1 MKAKRSPHVFPIVGA
16 CFLLLFTCSL
26 FAQETGE
33 ILGKVTDD
41 EGVGLPGVTVTAT
54 SPSLQGKRSALS
66 DTNGSIRL
74 SLLPMGVYKLVF
86 ELKGFTVVTQENVE
100 VKLGQVTSTKIV
112 LQPATLEAQVTVVAE
127 APLIDKTKSDTSYN
141 LNSKELAQ
149 IPVQGRTINE
159 VMNYTPGVTGVRHN
173 TTVGTGGGG
182 TQFGAG
188 SFRGE
193 GASGNNWLVDGLSKR
208 GATEH
213 SSGVKVNFDAWDEVQ
228 IISDGFSPELGS
240 TYGGIINIVTKSGGN
255 SFHGEVGGLVWDH
268 NLRSDRQPQLS
279 IAVEPV
285 TSQYNVFG
293 NVGGP
298 IITDKLWFFLSDNLW
313 RTADDNEG
321 GQIGWLAVPPGKK
334 RVNTNNVFGKVT
346 YALFEN
352 HTIFASGTYDS
363 FLSQS
368 GGFGLPELYT
378 KYDYTD
384 YAYRLNYKGILGPNT
399 LLEAAVGRSS
409 RDQAS
414 VPVSGNMGPA
424 QFFYND
430 INQATKNAF
439 SRWGT
444 VDQRTDFTSR
454 FTQYLNTEKFGNHEF
469 GLGISYYN
477 MYYKSYDELTGKDWL
492 IAPTEDYWTGGAYIT
507 FDTLGYPAQLSQYR
521 NLSYYNKGNG
531 WSFYLKD
538 KITFG
543 RLSLM
548 LGLRSESQ
556 QIYDDLDSKVD
567 AISWGW
573 SKFLSPRFSLSW
585 DVTGDGVNVL
595 KFGLGRF
602 SDTMIWDVMGQFTR
616 NGSWTFVMYHW
627 KGPLPTSED
636 DTAALKD
643 INNWEYNWQ
652 QGGPGELQQ
661 YKQVRPGTGPD
672 FLEKAV
678 LEYDRRLGPN
688 WALKLR
694 GIVSRHENM
703 LEDLGFFSMTDA
715 WYELMNW
722 EEKRRNYWGIEVE
735 LNGRIGE
742 KFFLNSSYSR
752 SSAKGSTPGDS
763 EYIGN
768 YEWYMYNTNGCFGD
782 HFAGPADSP
791 YADYAV
797 WSYGFGGWGYGDEG
811 WYGYLP
817 YSCDHVVKVLGTYSA
832 PYGIMVSANAEY
844 YKGYHWSIW
853 GFQTGYWAYCYLPHG
868 RGTETI
874 PGHMYVDLS
883 VEKDFRLTGGVSLG
897 VRLNVTNVL
906 NSQQPVSYGSGEGST
921 FYRQVWGRQYPRWIQ
936 LQAHVRF

>member
-1 MKAKRSPHVFPIVGA
+1 MKVKPNPCLFLIACA
-16 CFLLLFTCSL
+16 CFLLLFTASL

-54 SPSLQGKRSALS
+54 SPSLQGKRTTLS
-66 DTNGSIRL
+66 ETNGSVRF
-74 SLLPMGVYKLVF
+74 SLLPVGVYRLVF
-86 ELKGFTVVTQENVE
+86 ELKGFTVVTEENVG
-100 VKLGQVTSTKIV
+100 VKLGQVTSIKV
-112 LQPATLEAQVTVVAE
+112 VMQPATLEAQITVVAE
-127 APLIDKTKSDTSYN
+127 APLIDKTKSDTSLN
-141 LNSKELAQ
+141 LNSKELAE

-173 TTVGTGGGG
+173 TTMGTGGGG
-182 TQFGAG
+182 TEFGAG

-208 GATEH
+208 GSEEH
-213 SSGVKVNFDAWDEVQ
+213 GSGVRVNFDAWDEVQ
-228 IISDGFSPELGS
+228 IISDGFTPELGS

-268 NLRSDRQPQLS
+268 NLRASREPQLS

-285 TSQYNVFG
+285 TSQYNGFG
-293 NVGGP
+293 NIGGP
-298 IITDKLWFFLSDNLW
+298 IIKDKLWFFISDNLW
-313 RTADDNEG
+313 RTADDNAG
-321 GQIGWLAVPPGKK
+321 GQVGWLTIPPGKK

-346 YALFEN
+346 YALLEN

-409 RDQAS
+409 RDQAE
-414 VPVSGNMGPA
+414 VPVSGDMNDI
-424 QFFYND
+424 QFSYKD
-430 INQATKNAF
+430 INQSTGNAF
-439 SRWGT
+439 DKWGT

-469 GLGISYYN
+469 GLGLSYYY
-477 MYYKSYDELTGKDWL
+477 MYRKSWDELTGKDWL
-492 IAPTEDYWTGGAYIT
+492 IVPTENYWTGGTSIT
-507 FDTLGYPAQLSQYR
+507 FESPGVPAELSQYR
-521 NLSYYNKGNG
+521 NLSYFNKGRG
-531 WSFYLKD
+531 LSFYLKD
-538 KITFG
+538 KITLG
-543 RLSLM
+543 RLSVM

-556 QIYDDLDSKVD
+556 NIYDDQDKKVES
-567 AISWGW
+567 ISWGW
-573 SKFLSPRFSLSW
+573 GKFLSPRLSLSW
-585 DVTGDGVNVL
+585 DITGDGVNVL
-595 KFGLGRF
+595 KLGLGRF
-602 SDTMIWDVMGQFTR
+602 SDTMIWDIMGQFTR
-616 NGSWTFVMYHW
+616 NGSWTFVGYLW
-627 KGPLPTSED
+627 KGPLPTYD
-636 DTAALKD
+636 TDTAALKD
-643 INNWEYNWQ
+643 PNNWEYNMQ
-652 QGGPGELQQ
+652 QGGPSELQQ
-661 YKQVRPGTGPD
+661 YKQVRAGTKPD

-688 WALKLR
+688 WALKFR

-703 LEDLGFFSMTDA
+703 LEDLGFYNYTDA

-722 EEKRRNYWGIEVE
+722 DLKRRNYWGVEVE

-742 KFFLNSSYSR
+742 KFFLNSSYVR

-763 EYIGN
+763 EWIGN
-768 YEWYMYNTNGCFGD
+768 YSWSMYNTNGCFGD
-782 HFAGPADSP
+782 HFSGPADSP
-791 YADYAV
+791 YADYSV
-797 WSYGFGGWGYGDEG
+797 WSYGFGGWNYGDEG

-817 YSCDHVVKVLGTYSA
+817 YSCDHMVKVLGTYVA
-832 PYGIMVSANAEY
+832 PYGFLISANAEY

-853 GFQTGYWAYCYLPHG
+853 GFQTGYWDYCYLPYG
-868 RGTETI
+868 RGTETL

-883 VEKDFRLTGGVSLG
+883 VEKDFRLTSGVSLG
-897 VRLNVTNVL
+897 VRANVTNVF
-906 NSQQPVSYGSGEGST
+906 NSQRPVSYGSGEGSL
-921 FYRQVWGRQYPRWIQ
+921 FFRQVWGRQYPRWIQ
-936 LQAHVRF
+936 LQAYVRF